1 MKTFIQKA
9 KQSHYAI
16 PQINVNGLI
25 WIECILKAA
34 EKTRSPI
41 ILGTTDKVIEFLGGY
56 DFICKTIRNKVA
68 SMDITVPVIIHL
80 DHGLTIEGCKQAVDA
95 GYDSAM
101 FDGSKLL
108 IEENIAQTRE
118 IVEYAHK
125 HQVIVEGEVGAIGG
139 NEDGVIGNVQ
149 YARLEDCI
157 RLAEEANLDTLAPAL
172 GSVHGKYQGEPNLG
186 FDEMQKIQ
194 EAINIPLVLHGAS
207 GISDEDLVKAIKLG
221 HAKINFNTEINIA
234 WSQQLRQTLTDNQD
248 LFNPQQILT
257 PSKAAIQETVE
268 SIIYKCLSN
277 NQAQ

>member
-1 MKTFIQKA
+1 MNTSIRKA
-9 KQSHYAI
+9 KESHYAI

-41 ILGTTDKVIEFLGGY
+41 ILGTTDKVIQFLGGY
-56 DFICKTIRNKVA
+56 DFICKTINHKIE

-80 DHGLTIEGCKQAVDA
+80 DHGLSIEGCKQAVDA
-95 GYDSAM
+95 GYDSVM
-101 FDGSKLL
+101 FDGSKLP
-108 IEENIAQTRE
+108 IEENIAKTKE
-118 IVEYAHK
+118 IVDYAHK
-125 HQVIVEGEVGAIGG
+125 HNVIVEGEVGAIGG

-157 RLAEEANLDTLAPAL
+157 RLAKEANLDTLAPAL

-186 FDEMQKIQ
+186 FKEMEEIQ
-194 EAINIPLVLHGAS
+194 EAIDIPLVLHGAS

-234 WSQQLRQTLTDNQD
+234 WSNQLRQTLTEDQNI
-248 LFNPQQILT
+248 FNPQQILN
-257 PSKAAIQETVE
+257 PSKKVMQDTVE
-268 SIIYKCLSN
+268 SIIHKCLSN
-277 NQAQ
+277 NRA